1 MRQTDDRALI
11 DAGRFTI
18 EGRSR
23 AGNETWFLIRELGV
37 AFDIGRCPDALVGLQ
52 RIFVTHAHL
61 DHSLGIPFYFA
72 QRNLLGLPCG
82 NVYVPAAAAEDFD
95 ALMAVHERLEGFRYE
110 YRIEGLPPGAVV
122 TLREGLDVRVHAA
135 SHRVPSNAYEVVET
149 RKKLLPQYSM
159 RSGPEIAEIR
169 RSGTTVT
176 KNQEASL
183 VFYTG
188 DTDKAILET
197 NREMFRSAVLM
208 VECSFTA
215 HDDQDRAR
223 MYRHIHLDDL
233 FAVAERF
240 ENELIVLTHFSLRD
254 SAQEIH
260 ARVSNRCPAVLRDRI
275 RLALPEPFVRLSGR
289 DRVT

>member
-1 MRQTDDRALI
+1 MRPDERAFI

-37 AFDIGRCPDALVGLQ
+37 AFDIGRCPDPLVGLP

-95 ALMAVHERLEGFRYE
+95 ALMAIHERLEGFRYE
-110 YRIEGLPPGAVV
+110 YRIEGLRPGAVV
-122 TLREGLDVRVHAA
+122 ALRRGLAVRVHAA
-135 SHRVPSNAYEVVET
+135 SHRVPANAYEVVEI
-149 RKKLLPQYSM
+149 RKKLLPEYSAL
-159 RSGPEIAEIR
+159 SGLEIAELR
-169 RSGTTVT
+169 RSGTSVT
-176 KNQEASL
+176 KNEEVSL

-188 DTDKAILET
+188 DTDKAILAT
-197 NREMFRSAVLM
+197 SVEMFRSAVLM
-208 VECSFTA
+208 VECSFTGP
-215 HDDQDRAR
+215 DDQDRAK
-223 MYRHIHLDDL
+223 MYRHIHIDDL
-233 FAVAERF
+233 YEVADRF

-260 ARVSNRCPAVLRDRI
+260 SRLSRGCPAVLRDRI
-275 RLALPEPFVRLSGR
+275 RLALPEPFVRI
-289 DRVT
+289 